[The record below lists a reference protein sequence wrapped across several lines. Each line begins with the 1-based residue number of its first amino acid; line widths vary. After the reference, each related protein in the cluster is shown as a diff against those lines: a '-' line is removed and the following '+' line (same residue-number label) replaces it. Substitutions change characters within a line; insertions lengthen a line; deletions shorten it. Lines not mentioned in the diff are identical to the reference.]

1 MWPSEPDLFFP
12 DHVEPE
18 EAKDGPSWYFT
29 FLGSELV
36 CKSVSGSI
44 EPISGDDFR
53 WLDLDMGEKH
63 YLGTYQDNHC
73 FAVRG
78 KGAAP
83 EGYVAL
89 DLRGILG
96 RVQQSIFY
104 LGG

>member
-18 EAKDGPSWYFT
+18 GAKAGPCWYFT

-44 EPISGDDFR
+44 EPLSGDDFR
-53 WLDLDMGEKH
+53 WLDFDMGEKQ
-63 YLGTYQDNHC
+63 YLGIYQNTHC

-78 KGAAP
+78 KGATRK
-83 EGYVAL
+83 VML
-89 DLRGILG
+89 L
-96 RVQQSIFY
+96 
-104 LGG
+104 